1 MFIERICPG
10 LVPAI
15 RQAFPVPALVSPDE
29 IARAFVQFGDYALGL
44 GALSVLLVLGAGW
57 IGLDVVRFFRR
68 ELARRRKNAA

>member
-15 RQAFPVPALVSPDE
+15 WQAFPVPVLVTPDE

-44 GALSVLLVLGAGW
+44 GVLSVLLVAGVAW
-57 IGLDVVRFFRR
+57 IGLDLLRFVRR